1 MLSYALRS
9 RPALVHSYNMKSAW
23 VAESLPEIMW
33 VGLFFGHGDSG
44 TTAVQ
49 SGARK
54 FRVCV
59 RIRRP
64 RTFYL
69 MVALQKHFPANSQL
83 TGSPQNGVID
93 SVDTLELEICWMSVR
108 GTQRFLLVL

>member
-1 MLSYALRS
+1 MGGFS
-9 RPALVHSYNMKSAW
+9 
-23 VAESLPEIMW
+23 
-33 VGLFFGHGDSG
+33 FGHGDSG

-69 MVALQKHFPANSQL
+69 MVALQKHLPANSQL

-93 SVDTLELEICWMSVR
+93 LVDNLGTGKLLDVGTRESVFFVR
-108 GTQRFLLVL
+108 FIRYFI